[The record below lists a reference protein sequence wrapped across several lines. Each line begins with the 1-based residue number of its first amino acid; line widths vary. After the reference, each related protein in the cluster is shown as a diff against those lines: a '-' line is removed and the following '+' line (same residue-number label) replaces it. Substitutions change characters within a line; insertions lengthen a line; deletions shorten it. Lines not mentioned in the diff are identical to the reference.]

1 MPLDSGTSTADR
13 VAMNPTEPLEILYKA
28 SGVARVEQLKKGLPA
43 TIFPALATRLYL
55 STKDLAL
62 SLGLSARTL
71 RNRGRKLNVEEA
83 ERSFRAFR
91 VLRRATE
98 VLGDE
103 QTARE
108 WLKTQQRALGER
120 RPLDLL
126 ALDVG
131 LEEVLNVLGA
141 IEEGSYL

>member
-1 MPLDSGTSTADR
+1 
-13 VAMNPTEPLEILYKA
+13 
-28 SGVARVEQLKKGLPA
+28 
-43 TIFPALATRLYL
+43 
-55 STKDLAL
+55 
-62 SLGLSARTL
+62 LGLSARTL
-71 RNRGRKLNVEEA
+71 RNRSRKLNVEEA

-103 QTARE
+103 QSGRD
-108 WLKTQQRALGER
+108 WLKTQQSALGDR

-126 ALDVG
+126 AVDVG

-141 IEEGSYL
+141 IEEGVYL